1 MDVTRRCDYACR
13 ILRAAYKSGDSY
25 VSVSD
30 IAEQEDIP
38 YAFARSIQH
47 DLVKGGLIKTVRG
60 ARGGLALNCD
70 PAAVT
75 LLEVLEA
82 VQGPVSISLCVMDP
96 DYCEKQKD
104 CAYNKLWQGADQLLN
119 AYFGAITLQDL
130 IEQGASHPVV
140 EAAMAKAKGAE
151 TAPAAAR
158 CASKCAAPMPR
169 LVADPAVAAGGDA
182 VAGAEADV
190 CESCA

>member
-13 ILRAAYKSGDSY
+13 MLRAAYKNGESY

-30 IAEQEDIP
+30 IAEQEGIP

-96 DYCEKQKD
+96 AYCEKRHD

-119 AYFGAITLQDL
+119 DYFGAITLQDL

-140 EAAMAKAKGAE
+140 EAAMAKVKGKSAAK
-151 TAPAAAR
+151 PVAR
-158 CASKCAAPMPR
+158 CAASCSKSALPTASDADV
-169 LVADPAVAAGGDA
+169 VAD
-182 VAGAEADV
+182 ADV
-190 CESCA
+190 CGSCA

>member
-13 ILRAAYKSGDSY
+13 ILRAAYRSGESY

-30 IAEQEDIP
+30 IAEQEGIP

-70 PAAVT
+70 PTAVT

-96 DYCEKQKD
+96 AYCEKQEG

-119 AYFGAITLQDL
+119 AYFGSITLQDL

-140 EAAMAKAKGAE
+140 EAAMAKAKSVPV
-151 TAPAAAR
+151 APAAGL
-158 CASKCAAPMPR
+158 CASKCSSTSPC
-169 LVADPAVAAGGDA
+169 DA
-182 VAGAEADV
+182 HDVDADV

>member
-82 VQGPVSISLCVMDP
+82 VQGPVSMSL
-96 DYCEKQKD
+96 
-104 CAYNKLWQGADQLLN
+104 CAYNKLWQGADRLLN
-119 AYFGAITLQDL
+119 AYFGAITLKDL

-140 EAAMAKAKGAE
+140 EAAMAKAKDAD
-151 TAPAAAR
+151 AVPAAVR
-158 CASKCAAPMPR
+158 CAAQCAAPTPR
-169 LVADPAVAAGGDA
+169 IA
-182 VAGAEADV
+182 AEAPDADDASA

>member
-13 ILRAAYKSGDSY
+13 ILRAAYKSGDAY

-30 IAEQEDIP
+30 IAEREDIP

-82 VQGPVSISLCVMDP
+82 VQGPVSVSLCVVDP
-96 DYCEKQKD
+96 EYCAKQKD

-140 EAAMAKAKGAE
+140 EAAMTKVRNEESLSSRGHCP
-151 TAPAAAR
+151 TG
-158 CASKCAAPMPR
+158 CAASASCSSAK
-169 LVADPAVAAGGDA
+169 VADASDT
-182 VAGAEADV
+182 DV
-190 CESCA
+190 RESCA